1 MATLNQRQ
9 QEAMNTKDE
18 LFFKELGARIAV
30 ARKEQQLTQQQLA
43 EQLGI
48 AQQTMAHYEGGR
60 LKVSAALLPT
70 LSQILNLSLD
80 ELLGLPTIRRLN
92 KRGPTSRLEQQIEV
106 ISQLPKAKQKF
117 VSEML
122 DMVIGK
128 TLEE

>member
-1 MATLNQRQ
+1 MNQLQ

-18 LFFKELGARIAV
+18 LFFKELGARIAM

-60 LKVSAALLPT
+60 LKVSATLLPP
-70 LSQILNLSLD
+70 LSQILKLSLD
-80 ELLGLPTIRRLN
+80 ELLGLPTVQRFS
-92 KRGPTSRLEQQIEV
+92 KRGPTSRLEQQIEA
-106 ISQLPKAKQKF
+106 ISQLPKTKQKF

-122 DMVIGK
+122 DMVIGQAQ
-128 TLEE
+128 EE

>member
-1 MATLNQRQ
+1 MNQLQ

-18 LFFKELGARIAV
+18 LFFKKLGARIAM

-60 LKVSAALLPT
+60 LKVSAALLPP
-70 LSQILNLSLD
+70 LSQILKLSLD
-80 ELLGLPTIRRLN
+80 ELLGLPTVQRFS
-92 KRGPTSRLEQQIEV
+92 KRGPTSRLEQQIEA
-106 ISQLPKAKQKF
+106 ISQLPKTKQKF

-122 DMVIGK
+122 DMVIGQ
-128 TLEE
+128 TQEE